1 LIIDDVNNLYII
13 DQIQSQHHSLVG
25 EEIVTLSKLL
35 RQHYPIIPSLVID
48 ASHFSRFLENIN
60 NSESLLADFPHSSF
74 HVNTNNYKTLQLLAK
89 KARQE
94 ILADP
99 FPQDWTEKIFQ
110 TAQQLNST
118 SLSLRPSISYK
129 GENKREL
136 ALQITNLFVPQV
148 CNCTRESLVLAVKQT
163 WAELFRAR
171 SLFYCQCQGI
181 ELEKINLAILIQ
193 PLLETYASG
202 TVEITSEKFIIES
215 TWGLEMALLK
225 GEVQPDRYE
234 VDRETGQVKTYK
246 LGNKV
251 KAYSSNIITT
261 GTDIIN
267 ENCLLAYLLQEKEQR
282 SLSLDN
288 KAIVKLIELLQN
300 LTAEGEY
307 KNCRWTLSKSSKFG
321 LTQRHSSSS
330 LTPGR
335 KKEKEKDSTK
345 NQQPTTNTSTTLR
358 LPFDFA
364 QGKRSGQALSAGNQQ
379 QFYITQISPAEKHRN
394 TAIHQ
399 KSETIKPLLKGHGA
413 SPGIAIAL
421 VQVISG
427 IDRHL
432 QSIPNDRI
440 LVTKSITLD
449 WLPLLRKAAAVVTEI
464 GGMTSHVAIIAREL
478 GIPAIV
484 GAEDATQLLKT
495 GARILIDGDKGEIYP
510 HNKNNNLTNPSKPFS
525 HTPPNTSF
533 SITDYPIATKL
544 LVSVSQP
551 SSIAKAAAL
560 PVDGVGLLRCELM
573 LLELFSSHS
582 PAYWLQESN
591 KSLLL
596 AKLTESI
603 TEFAAGFYPR
613 LVFYRSLD
621 WRWQDLNFNASA
633 PLDRGSASLTAREH
647 FLGYRGTYNYLL
659 DSTFFDLELQALKA
673 VRGKGYNN
681 LNLILPFVRSLEEFT
696 FCRSRVEQIG
706 LNRQESFQLWI
717 AAEVPSVIFL
727 LPEYVRAGVEG
738 IAISTNDLSQLILGI
753 DRELTFLYGGLK
765 ELHPALL
772 KAIQQLIS
780 MAKSAGIPCSICGQA
795 PVIYPDLIDKLVQ
808 WGITSIS
815 VEPEAVGKTYKVIA
829 RAEKRLLLERS
840 IAVDS

>member
-1 LIIDDVNNLYII
+1 MIIDDVNNLYII

-48 ASHFSRFLENIN
+48 ASYFSRFLENIN

-94 ILADP
+94 IIAAP
-99 FPQDWTEKIFQ
+99 FPQDWTENIFQ
-110 TAQQLNST
+110 TVQKLNST
-118 SLSLRPSISYK
+118 SVILRPSISYK
-129 GENKREL
+129 GENKRKL
-136 ALQITNLFVPQV
+136 ALQITNLFEPQV
-148 CNCTRESLVLAVKQT
+148 GNCTGESLALGVKQT

-171 SLFYCQCQGI
+171 SLFSCQRQGI

-307 KNCRWTLSKSSKFG
+307 HNCRWTLSKSSKFG

-335 KKEKEKDSTK
+335 KTEKEKDSTK
-345 NQQPTTNTSTTLR
+345 NQQQTTNNKQPITNNQQPITN
-358 LPFDFA
+358 
-364 QGKRSGQALSAGNQQ
+364 NQQ

-394 TAIHQ
+394 TAIQQ

-432 QSIPNDRI
+432 QSIASGRI

-495 GARILIDGDKGEIYP
+495 GERILIDGDKGEIYP
-510 HNKNNNLTNPSKPFS
+510 HNNNNNLTKSSKPVS
-525 HTPPNTSF
+525 HSPPNPSF

-544 LVSVSQP
+544 LVNLSQP

-659 DSTFFDLELQALKA
+659 DSTFFDLELQALKE

-727 LPEYVRAGVEG
+727 FPEYVRAGVEG

-815 VEPEAVGKTYKVIA
+815 VEPEAVGKTYKAIA
-829 RAEKRLLLERS
+829 RAEKRLLLER
-840 IAVDS
+840 AK

>member
-1 LIIDDVNNLYII
+1 MFLINLLIVNCSLFIVYRASSVNGVKNLYII

-48 ASHFSRFLENIN
+48 ASYFSRFLENIN
-60 NSESLLADFPHSSF
+60 NSESLLADFPYSSF
-74 HVNTNNYKTLQLLAK
+74 HVNTNNYKNLQLLAK

-94 ILADP
+94 IIAAP

-110 TAQQLNST
+110 TAQQLNPT

-129 GENKREL
+129 GENKRKL
-136 ALQITNLFVPQV
+136 ALRVTNLFEPQV
-148 CNCTRESLVLAVKQT
+148 CNCTRESLVLGVKQT

-171 SLFYCQCQGI
+171 SLFYCQRQGI
-181 ELEKINLAILIQ
+181 KLEKINLAIVIQ
-193 PLLETYASG
+193 PLLEAYASG

-251 KAYSSNIITT
+251 KAYSSNIITI

-288 KAIVKLIELLQN
+288 KALVKLIELLQN

-330 LTPGR
+330 LR
-335 KKEKEKDSTK
+335 
-345 NQQPTTNTSTTLR
+345 PTVTE
-358 LPFDFA
+358 PFDYA
-364 QGKRSGQALSAGNQQ
+364 QGPRSRSTNNQQ

-394 TAIHQ
+394 TAIQQ

-432 QSIPNDRI
+432 QSIASGRI

-603 TEFAAGFYPR
+603 TEFAAAFYPR

-621 WRWQDLNFNASA
+621 WRWQDLTLNASA
-633 PLDRGSASLTAREH
+633 PLNRGSASLTDRER

-673 VRGKGYNN
+673 VREKGYNN

-727 LPEYVRAGVEG
+727 FPEYVRAGVEG

-815 VEPEAVGKTYKVIA
+815 VEPEAVGKTYKAIA
-829 RAEKRLLLERS
+829 RAEKRLLL
-840 IAVDS
+840 IVDS